1 MGMGALAPLISVSN
15 AADLETQRCIAYG
28 ICNLASAEHHR
39 DAIIHEGG
47 LVPLISLACS
57 EDVDDQLAAI
67 GTLRGLAATPQYRIN
82 IVAEGAIEP
91 LTLSG
96 ERCTDTRVLR
106 EVTQCAMSLAL
117 QEQNKMPIA
126 ESGTWVWWV
135 GLLAGHAAAC
145 SWCRASVKI
154 PPV

>member
-1 MGMGALAPLISVSN
+1 MGALAPLISVSN

-67 GTLRGLAATPQYRIN
+67 GTLVRATGGSPF
-82 IVAEGAIEP
+82 
-91 LTLSG
+91 
-96 ERCTDTRVLR
+96 
-106 EVTQCAMSLAL
+106 
-117 QEQNKMPIA
+117 
-126 ESGTWVWWV
+126 
-135 GLLAGHAAAC
+135 LLLLGCC
-145 SWCRASVKI
+145 SA
-154 PPV
+154 

>member
-1 MGMGALAPLISVSN
+1 MGLPGLEGGGGGPTRISACMCVSARCAVAAAAVVQVGMGALAPLISISN

-67 GTLRGLAATPQYRIN
+67 GTLRGLAASPQCVATPPFARRHT
-82 IVAEGAIEP
+82 P
-91 LTLSG
+91 LT
-96 ERCTDTRVLR
+96 RPVQALR
-106 EVTQCAMSLAL
+106 
-117 QEQNKMPIA
+117 
-126 ESGTWVWWV
+126 
-135 GLLAGHAAAC
+135 
-145 SWCRASVKI
+145 
-154 PPV
+154 

>member
-1 MGMGALAPLISVSN
+1 MGALAPLISVSN

-67 GTLRGLAATPQYRIN
+67 GTLRGLAASPQYVPSGLYISSSPFSSLSLSLSL
-82 IVAEGAIEP
+82 P
-91 LTLSG
+91 LSLS
-96 ERCTDTRVLR
+96 L
-106 EVTQCAMSLAL
+106 SLSHSTY
-117 QEQNKMPIA
+117 P
-126 ESGTWVWWV
+126 
-135 GLLAGHAAAC
+135 LLH
-145 SWCRASVKI
+145 R
-154 PPV
+154 